1 MASSYFLKL
10 NQYEGPLDLLLNL
23 IKDNEIDI
31 FNIDIFLLTNQYLEY
46 LRHIH
51 FKDLQD
57 AGEFLE
63 MAATLI
69 EIKSRALLPIEERQK
84 SDDDLEEEDPLKSLQ
99 QRLIQYERFRA
110 VADHFA
116 LMPQLGVEIH
126 TNQEWQ
132 RLEPEYADLEVP
144 IKGDAAT
151 LIVLYENLL
160 RHLPE
165 RRAVKVE
172 AKMHAISVEEKVD
185 ELTELLSRLNF
196 ALFQGFYKKF
206 ASRYELVVY
215 LLAVLEMT
223 RWKKLKVY
231 QHDALGP
238 LWLYRMG
245 FDEANLPLTRE
256 EKSRLL
262 ENVHLPEETPINES
276 VESMS

>member
-1 MASSYFLKL
+1 
-10 NQYEGPLDLLLNL
+10 
-23 IKDNEIDI
+23 
-31 FNIDIFLLTNQYLEY
+31 
-46 LRHIH
+46 
-51 FKDLQD
+51 
-57 AGEFLE
+57 
-63 MAATLI
+63 
-69 EIKSRALLPIEERQK
+69 
-84 SDDDLEEEDPLKSLQ
+84 
-99 QRLIQYERFRA
+99 
-110 VADHFA
+110 
-116 LMPQLGVEIH
+116 
-126 TNQEWQ
+126 
-132 RLEPEYADLEVP
+132 
-144 IKGDAAT
+144 
-151 LIVLYENLL
+151 
-160 RHLPE
+160 LPE

-276 VESMS
+276 VESM